1 VTLSKENKGDLQKS
15 LEESLNSQTFML
27 YTAYVHLTT
36 EGSEADAKAYVTK
49 HHAEML
55 KESTYLTVLDGSS
68 FVKGLKEAL
77 SKDESHKDIV
87 EVIEKA
93 EQLENAFKR
102 LESAFVNG
110 DREAL
115 EKVVAETGA
124 GRISVG
130 QLPFK
135 DLVEA

>member
-1 VTLSKENKGDLQKS
+1 
-15 LEESLNSQTFML
+15 
-27 YTAYVHLTT
+27 
-36 EGSEADAKAYVTK
+36 
-49 HHAEML
+49 
-55 KESTYLTVLDGSS
+55 VLDGSS

-102 LESAFVNG
+102 LENAFVNG

-124 GRISVG
+124 RRISV
-130 QLPFK
+130 
-135 DLVEA
+135 